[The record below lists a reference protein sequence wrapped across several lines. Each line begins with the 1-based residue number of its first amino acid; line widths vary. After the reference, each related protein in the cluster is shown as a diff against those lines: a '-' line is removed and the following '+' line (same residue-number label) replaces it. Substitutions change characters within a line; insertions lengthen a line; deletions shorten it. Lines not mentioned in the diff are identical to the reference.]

1 VRNLLAVRIPAFVV
15 IALSAAALAGCGG
28 SSGPTT
34 TTAATTT
41 EAAAPGPQTVLG
53 AGSRALYAGGDWAVV
68 VRGPRVAVAHR
79 IAGRWLL
86 DKTNAVRID
95 ILGPHGV
102 VAAVSQA
109 AVELRGTGPL
119 VESAIWVD
127 GKELDVKG
135 GGLKPNRGTIYS
147 ATPKLAPGLHR
158 AVGYGRTDTGG
169 GAVTWTFSV
178 R

>member
-1 VRNLLAVRIPAFVV
+1 MRNLPHVRVSALVVLALA
-15 IALSAAALAGCGG
+15 AAALAGCGG
-28 SSGPTT
+28 SSGSTT
-34 TTAATTT
+34 TVVASTQAAT
-41 EAAAPGPQTVLG
+41 PGPETVLG
-53 AGSRALYAGGDWAVV
+53 AGAKALYAGGDWAVV

-86 DKTNAVRID
+86 DVTRAVRID

-102 VAAVSQA
+102 VAPVSQA

-127 GKELDVKG
+127 GQELDVKG
-135 GGLKPNRGTIYS
+135 GGLKPNRGTIYG
-147 ATPKLAPGLHR
+147 ATPKLAPGRHR
-158 AVGYGRTDTGG
+158 AVGYGRTDAGG
-169 GAVTWTFSV
+169 GAVTWTFTV